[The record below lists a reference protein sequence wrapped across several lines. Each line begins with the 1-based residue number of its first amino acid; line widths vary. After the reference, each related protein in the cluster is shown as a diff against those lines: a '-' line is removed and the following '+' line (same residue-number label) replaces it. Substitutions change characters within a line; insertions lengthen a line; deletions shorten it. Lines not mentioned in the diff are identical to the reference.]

1 MEMNVYDILLAA
13 LLIVIVALAVRKIY
27 RDKKSGKSCS
37 CGSSGCSGNCG
48 SCHSSCMS
56 RHGQGKM

>member
-37 CGSSGCSGNCG
+37 YGSSGCIGNCG

-56 RHGQGKM
+56 RPGQGKM